1 MYAENEEGGAVLLA
15 FFTINS
21 MLKSADDGDGKFTKI
36 TESAKQVGKLWFR
49 MPVERKAHKGKVTM
63 K

>member
-1 MYAENEEGGAVLLA
+1 
-15 FFTINS
+15 
-21 MLKSADDGDGKFTKI
+21 MLKSADDGDGQFKD

-49 MPVERKAHKGKVTM
+49 MQVERKAHKGKVTM